1 MPSFL
6 SYLDAKP
13 LYYKEIDHKRIHQA
27 YNLLKPHIQ
36 SPKTI
41 HLVGTNGKGSTGRS
55 LAHLLQQSGAAVM
68 HYSSPHI
75 LRFNERIWMNG
86 SDSSDAIL
94 EVAHQKLFALLGQ
107 DMSDALSYFE
117 YTTLL
122 ALVVGQNCDWIV
134 LEAGLGGE
142 YDATNVVAKELSIIT
157 PIGYDHQAFLGDS
170 IEAIAT
176 TKINSVDNDTLLA
189 IGNTDEV
196 KQIAQKICTQK
207 NATLYYT
214 NNQYQ
219 SIIETFGFRGYLA
232 DNIATAVTALDIL
245 KVSYNLDALQSLE
258 LFGRFYKLAPNI
270 TIDVGHNPL
279 SATQIAKTLGD
290 KKVVLIYNTLEDK
303 EYPKILDILQHNIQ
317 SVEIIDIDTPRA
329 LKQEDLENYL
339 DSMGIESQKFQK
351 IEKHKEYLV
360 YGSFYTVESF
370 LNLTHQ
376 HYKLF

>member
-13 LYYKEIDHKRIHQA
+13 LYYKEIDHQRVHQA
-27 YNLLKPHIQ
+27 YALLKPHITH
-36 SPKTI
+36 PKTI
-41 HLVGTNGKGSTGRS
+41 HLIGTNGKGSTGRT
-55 LAHLLQQSGAAVM
+55 LAHLISKSGLSVM

-75 LRFNERIWMNG
+75 LRFNERIWING
-86 SDSSDAIL
+86 KDSSDETL
-94 EVAHQKLFALLGQ
+94 EVAHQQLFSILGQ
-107 DMSDALSYFE
+107 KISDELSYFE

-122 ALVVGQNCDWIV
+122 ALVVGEACAWIV
-134 LEAGLGGE
+134 FEAGLGGE
-142 YDATNVVAKELSIIT
+142 FDATNVVSKTLSIIT
-157 PIGYDHQAFLGDS
+157 PIGLDHQAFLGDT

-176 TKINSVDNDTLLA
+176 TKINSVDNDALLA

-196 KQIAQKICTQK
+196 KQIAQKICRQK
-207 NATLYYT
+207 NATLHYT
-214 NNQYQ
+214 HNQYQ
-219 SIIETFGFRGYLA
+219 STIQSFGFSGYLA

-245 KVSYNLDALQSLE
+245 GVSYNLDDLQSLE

-279 SATQIAKTLGD
+279 SARQIAKNLGD

-303 EYPKILDILQHNIQ
+303 EYQEILTILKNNIQ
-317 SVEIIDIDTPRA
+317 SVEIIDINTPRA

-339 DSMGIESQKFQK
+339 DSIGIEYQKFQK

-370 LNLTHQ
+370 LKYYENR
-376 HYKLF
+376 